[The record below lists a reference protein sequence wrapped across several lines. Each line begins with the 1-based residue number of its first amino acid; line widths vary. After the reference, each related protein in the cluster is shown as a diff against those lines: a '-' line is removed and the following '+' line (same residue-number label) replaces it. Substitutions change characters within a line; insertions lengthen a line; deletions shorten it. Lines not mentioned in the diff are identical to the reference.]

1 MSNKGSAYGQAAG
14 DTDFRKKYD
23 LNEYAAKAAA
33 REAAE
38 KEERKARY
46 EAKMAGKKYYK
57 PMDGTE
63 TLTVA
68 RNATQDFS
76 KMVGTTSLVPAG
88 AGVGKRGRGAGFYCE
103 ACDLTF
109 KDNLQ
114 WLEHTNSMQHQRAV
128 GATGQVKKA
137 TAAEVHARIEALWQK
152 QQELKREQVITLQER
167 LEVRKEEEEK
177 EREEKRRKRKE
188 AEEKKRLE
196 KEAVLK
202 AKTDY
207 GDDVRVEGEHDED
220 DMMAAMGEHPRGTPP
235 CPTSSSTRHHHHHHY
250 ITDTMSSVSS
260 VAAAALLRRQLKL
273 MQTDKDIPGISC
285 GLVSDSNIFEWEV
298 MLMISDECK
307 YYGGGNFR
315 AILTFPP
322 TYPLMPPKLV
332 FQSPIPFHP
341 NIYPDGRLC
350 ISILHPPEEDISGY
364 EKASERW
371 SPVQSPE
378 SILLSVISLFEDPND
393 ESPANLDAA
402 VLLREE
408 REGKSKEFRKRVR
421 QCVRESLGED

>member
-23 LNEYAAKAAA
+23 LDEYAAKAAA

-38 KEERKARY
+38 KEERKARW

-63 TLTVA
+63 TLTTA

-76 KMVGTTSLVPAG
+76 KLVGTTSLVPAG

-137 TAAEVHARIEALWQK
+137 TAEEVHARIEALWQR
-152 QQELKREQVITLQER
+152 QQELKREQVISLQER
-167 LEVRKEEEEK
+167 LEVRKEEEER

-207 GDDVRVEGEHDED
+207 GEDVRIEGEHDED
-220 DMMAAMGEHPRGTPP
+220 DMMAAMGFTGFGT
-235 CPTSSSTRHHHHHHY
+235 
-250 ITDTMSSVSS
+250 TM
-260 VAAAALLRRQLKL
+260 K
-273 MQTDKDIPGISC
+273 K
-285 GLVSDSNIFEWEV
+285 
-298 MLMISDECK
+298 
-307 YYGGGNFR
+307 
-315 AILTFPP
+315 
-322 TYPLMPPKLV
+322 
-332 FQSPIPFHP
+332 
-341 NIYPDGRLC
+341 
-350 ISILHPPEEDISGY
+350 
-364 EKASERW
+364 
-371 SPVQSPE
+371 
-378 SILLSVISLFEDPND
+378 
-393 ESPANLDAA
+393 
-402 VLLREE
+402 
-408 REGKSKEFRKRVR
+408 
-421 QCVRESLGED
+421 